1 MILPSEPEF
10 ESAID
15 RARWPRKA
23 GAAFGFWLLFVSLA
37 TTYASIARGYDYT
50 TANLPGDLLLIT
62 LGALFSMGIQQLL
75 RRLTGGSFRRQVAL
89 AAAIVVA
96 AAPLF
101 EACFE
106 AALHLIGRS
115 PQPPQL
121 DRVLRLSLFWLAPF
135 GIWAAMSLARLRDR
149 EARANERRVAQFR
162 EQAHDA
168 QLRALRYQVNP
179 HFLYNT
185 LNSIASLILDK
196 RNDAAERMV
205 LRLSNFFRTSLASN
219 PLGDVPLAEEVA
231 LQKLYLDIE
240 EVRFSDSLRVEFEVT
255 DEAAAAYVPSLILQ
269 PIVENMLKHG
279 MNEAGTE
286 TVMRLSAWRNDDR
299 LLVEVTDSGP
309 GVSKV
314 RGTGLGLAN
323 VRRRLEARFGGAARL
338 DAHGEPGKGFRVRL
352 DMPVVTA

>member
-1 MILPSEPEF
+1 MILRSEPPF
-10 ESAID
+10 DSGIG
-15 RARWPRKA
+15 KA
-23 GAAFGFWLLFVSLA
+23 GWARETAAAFAFWLLFVSLA
-37 TTYASIARGYDYT
+37 TTYASVARGYDYT
-50 TANLPGDLLLIT
+50 PANLSGDLLLIT
-62 LGALFSMGIQQLL
+62 LGVLFSIGIQQSL
-75 RRLTGGSFRRQVAL
+75 RRATGSFLRQMAL

-96 AAPLF
+96 VAPLF
-101 EACFE
+101 EACFQ
-106 AALHLIGRS
+106 AGLYLIGRA
-115 PQPPQL
+115 PQPPEL
-121 DRVLRLSLFWLAPF
+121 GRVLRVGLFWLAPF
-135 GIWAAMSLARLRDR
+135 GLWAAISLARLRDG

-196 RNDAAERMV
+196 RNEAAELMV

-219 PLGDVPLAEEVA
+219 PLGDVPLAEELA

-286 TVMRLSAWRNDDR
+286 TVMRLSAWRSDDR
-299 LLVEVTDSGP
+299 LLVEVSDSGP
-309 GVSKV
+309 GISKV
-314 RGTGLGLAN
+314 SGTGLGLAN
-323 VRRRLEARFGGAARL
+323 VRRRLEARFGAAARL
-338 DAHGEPGKGFRVRL
+338 DTHGEPGKGFRVRL

>member
-1 MILPSEPEF
+1 MIRGTELRFENGTAKVRWLPET
-10 ESAID
+10 
-15 RARWPRKA
+15 
-23 GAAFGFWLLFVSLA
+23 GAAFAFWLLFVSLA
-37 TTYASIARGYDYT
+37 TTYASVARGYDYT
-50 TANLPGDLLLIT
+50 LANLPGDVLLIT
-62 LGALFSMGIQQLL
+62 LGALFSMAMQQLL
-75 RRLTGGSFRRQVAL
+75 RRVTGGSFLRQVAL

-96 AAPLF
+96 TAPLF
-101 EACFE
+101 EACFQS
-106 AALHLIGRS
+106 ALHLIGRS

-121 DRVLRLSLFWLAPF
+121 ERILRISLFWLAPF
-135 GIWAAMSLARLRDR
+135 GLWAAVNLARLRDR
-149 EARANERRVAQFR
+149 EARANERRAAEFR

-185 LNSIASLILDK
+185 LNSIASLILDR

-219 PLGDVPLAEEVA
+219 PLGDVPLAEELA

-279 MNEAGTE
+279 MNESGTE
-286 TVMRLSAWRNDDR
+286 TVMRLSAWRSDDR

-309 GVSKV
+309 GISKV
-314 RGTGLGLAN
+314 GGTGLGLAN
-323 VRRRLEARFGGAARL
+323 VRRRLEARFGAAARL

>member
-1 MILPSEPEF
+1 MILRSAPPF
-10 ESAID
+10 ESGIG
-15 RARWPRKA
+15 KA
-23 GAAFGFWLLFVSLA
+23 GRVWDTAAAFAFWLLFVSLA
-37 TTYASIARGYDYT
+37 TTYASLARGYDYT
-50 TANLPGDLLLIT
+50 LANFPGDLLLVT
-62 LGALFSMGIQQLL
+62 LGGLFSIGIQQLL
-75 RRLTGGSFRRQVAL
+75 RRATGSFLRQMVL
-89 AAAIVVA
+89 AAVIVAA

-106 AALHLIGRS
+106 AGLYLIGRA
-115 PQPPQL
+115 PQPPEL
-121 DRVLRLSLFWLAPF
+121 ERILRLGLFWLAPF
-135 GIWAAMSLARLRDR
+135 GLWAAMSLARLRDR
-149 EARANERRVAQFR
+149 EARANERRVAEFR

-240 EVRFSDSLRVEFEVT
+240 EVRFADSLRVEFDVSDEV
-255 DEAAAAYVPSLILQ
+255 ASAHVPSLILQ
-269 PIVENMLKHG
+269 PIVENVLKHG

-286 TVMRLSAWRNDDR
+286 TLLRLSAWRADDR
-299 LLVEVTDSGP
+299 LLVEVSDSGP
-309 GVSKV
+309 GISKAG
-314 RGTGLGLAN
+314 GTGLGLAN
-323 VRRRLEARFGGAARL
+323 VRRRLEARFGAAARL
-338 DAHGEPGKGFRVRL
+338 EAGGVPGQGFRVRL
-352 DMPVVTA
+352 DMPVVAA